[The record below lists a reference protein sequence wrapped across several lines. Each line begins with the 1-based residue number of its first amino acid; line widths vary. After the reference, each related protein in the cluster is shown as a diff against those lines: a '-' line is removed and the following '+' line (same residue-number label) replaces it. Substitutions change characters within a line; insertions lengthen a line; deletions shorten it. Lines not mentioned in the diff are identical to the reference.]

1 MQKSMAATL
10 VAAFLATTANVGD
23 RAFAASLNISPVT
36 LDVAAPQQ
44 ATTLNLR
51 NMGARPITGQVRV
64 FAWRQE
70 DGVDVLDPTDAVTAS
85 PPLVEVRPGV
95 DYTIRVVRNLTAAVA
110 AEETYRL
117 VIDEVPDAAAREG
130 GQVIV
135 ALRYS
140 VPVFFV
146 APEAQSA
153 RVSWAIRHAKGK
165 AVLVAH
171 NDGERRIQVIDLAIG
186 GKPIARGLA
195 GYVLGHSDR
204 YWALPGNKAPANRNI
219 TALSNKGPISGS
231 ARAE

>member
-1 MQKSMAATL
+1 MQLPKTEALALAFVVMIAT
-10 VAAFLATTANVGD
+10 VGD
-23 RAFAASLNISPVT
+23 RAIAASLNISPVV

-51 NMGARPITGQVRV
+51 NTGVKPIIGQVRV

-85 PPLVEVRPGV
+85 PPLVEVRPGL
-95 DYTIRVVRNLTAAVA
+95 DYTIRIVRNEATPVA

-117 VIDEVPDAAAREG
+117 VIDEVPDAAARER
-130 GQVIV
+130 GQVVV

-140 VPVFFV
+140 VPVFFG

-153 RVSWAIRHAKGK
+153 RVSWAIRQAKGK
-165 AVLVAH
+165 ALLVAH
-171 NDGERRIQVIDLAIG
+171 NDGERRMQVIDLAIG

-204 YWALPGNKAPANRNI
+204 YWALPGNKAPANRSI
-219 TALSNKGPISGS
+219 TAHTNKGPISGS